1 LTVNI
6 CDNGALSVN
15 EDAKALDEYIQ
26 SLEKQKVEHLTEK
39 QVCSL
44 IKAAKLLRTAI
55 VQSKTY

>member
-1 LTVNI
+1 VLCGNK
-6 CDNGALSVN
+6 AA
-15 EDAKALDEYIQ
+15 EALDEYIQ